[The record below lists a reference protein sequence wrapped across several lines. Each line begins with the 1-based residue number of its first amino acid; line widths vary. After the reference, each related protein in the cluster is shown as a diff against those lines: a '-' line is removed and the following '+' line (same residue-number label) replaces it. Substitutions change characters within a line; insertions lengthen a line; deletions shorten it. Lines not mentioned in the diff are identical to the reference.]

1 MRLQMRP
8 SMTHEIAFSERFK
21 TSSTSGKGAS
31 VFFVFHRRLDHRQE
45 SIGVAKVMGGW
56 VMGMPQVNK
65 ASIHTEAMAQ
75 SSLRGHTEVKR
86 AGSRWLNR
94 REGTKKAC

>member
-1 MRLQMRP
+1 MRP

-45 SIGVAKVMGGW
+45 SIGVAKVPKGGW
-56 VMGMPQVNK
+56 VMGMPQVNNEYLYP
-65 ASIHTEAMAQ
+65 IR
-75 SSLRGHTEVKR
+75 LKR
-86 AGSRWLNR
+86 RLAPGS
-94 REGTKKAC
+94 